1 MNIET
6 ITDNNLENFFIIKIN
21 KEVQNK
27 TDTELMQ
34 DELKKLIYQ
43 YSWHDINNE
52 MPNEEGYYLLAIKDN
67 VGKKNEY
74 IKYVESYFYLS
85 SVNNQSGYFVIL
97 QKNIPEDKN
106 FVILKWLQ
114 VPLIVEEKIEP
125 KNQQTKEYYPSP
137 NYLKKVL
144 ENAKRVYMITDK
156 ELNSLKE
163 NIYNLLAQDSLNKDE
178 TIKSIDTIFSS
189 IVEKK

>member
-1 MNIET
+1 MLRRKTLNIET

-137 NYLKKVL
+137 NYLKK
-144 ENAKRVYMITDK
+144 Y
-156 ELNSLKE
+156 
-163 NIYNLLAQDSLNKDE
+163 
-178 TIKSIDTIFSS
+178 
-189 IVEKK
+189 